1 MKATNI
7 AVALSLF
14 GATLVAGTGSAF
26 GQQQKS
32 DFGKREY
39 DSNCASCHGLKGKGD
54 GPYKS
59 MLTKS
64 PKDLT
69 VLTKQN
75 GGVYPVDRVYS
86 IIDGREEVP
95 GHGPS
100 DMPVWGRDYSIK
112 AAEAYFD
119 VPYPSEAYVRT
130 RILALMEYVARLQ
143 AK

>member
-1 MKATNI
+1 LAQQK
-7 AVALSLF
+7 VD
-14 GATLVAGTGSAF
+14 F
-26 GQQQKS
+26 GQ
-32 DFGKREY
+32 REY

-75 GGVYPVDRVYS
+75 GGVFPVDRVVS

-100 DMPVWGRDYSIK
+100 DMPVWGREYSIK
-112 AAEAYFD
+112 AAQAYFD

>member
-1 MKATNI
+1 MNTTRI
-7 AVALSLF
+7 AVAFSFL
-14 GATLVAGTGSAF
+14 GAALVATAGSALAQQKVDF
-26 GQQQKS
+26 GQ
-32 DFGKREY
+32 REY

-75 GGVYPVDRVYS
+75 GGVFPVDRVIS

-100 DMPVWGRDYSIK
+100 DMPVWGREYSIK
-112 AAEAYFD
+112 AHEAYLD
-119 VPYPSEAYVRT
+119 VPYPFEAYVRT
-130 RILALMEYVARLQ
+130 RILTLMEYVARLQ